1 MKRMKK
7 LFVIA
12 LLSVAVALPTTQAAA
27 NSVEPLAKEKVATM
41 TEAEK
46 KARFEE
52 IKARV
57 YEIKAMDKST
67 LTKSER
73 KALRHELRD
82 LKKQAAA
89 VQGIYLSVGAVII
102 IILLLILI
110 L

>member
-1 MKRMKK
+1 MKK
-7 LFVIA
+7 ILLAALF
-12 LLSVAVALPTTQAAA
+12 SVAVALPATHAAVTTI
-27 NSVEPLAKEKVATM
+27 EPLTKEKVATM

-52 IKARV
+52 IKQRV
-57 YEIKAMDKST
+57 YEIKAMDKSN

-73 KALRHELRD
+73 KELRHELKD
-82 LKKQAAA
+82 LKKQAKA

>member
-1 MKRMKK
+1 MKK
-7 LFVIA
+7 ILLIA
-12 LLSVAVALPTTQAAA
+12 LFSIAVALPATQAAVTT
-27 NSVEPLAKEKVATM
+27 VEPLTKEKLATM

-46 KARFEE
+46 KARFNE
-52 IKARV
+52 IKQRV

-67 LTKSER
+67 MTRAER
-73 KALRHELRD
+73 KSLRHELKD